1 MGDER
6 HGIRQAGGFPVLLS
20 DRICYNCKIDEGG
33 FPMIPSIARQSVI
46 QKCLLQKSVLLG
58 NYEFYYLAGLMQK
71 LYSLDINENMK
82 PDELFSVIESS
93 LETIT
98 PSDEKETYLIK
109 MVSVYEPLPEYDDQM
124 RLLFRWGAGESQL
137 WQVQT
142 TYIPPEG

>member
-1 MGDER
+1 
-6 HGIRQAGGFPVLLS
+6 
-20 DRICYNCKIDEGG
+20 
-33 FPMIPSIARQSVI
+33 MIPSIARQSVI

-93 LETIT
+93 LKTIT